1 MAVGGLER
9 LIAAQ
14 LDTPAPDAV
23 GTIVREIRRRHGDA
37 VAAILFYGS
46 CRRTGDMTGLLD
58 LYVLH
63 DGQRAFHGG
72 LLPALLNALLP
83 PNIVLLD
90 LPHGEGRVRAKV
102 AILSR
107 RQYARRMRPAS
118 LDTTIWARFV
128 QPASLLHARDA
139 AAREWVEVTLA
150 CGIRTAVLWAI
161 RLGPQA
167 ATPAQYWR
175 ALFARTYRTELRPER
190 GDRPALV
197 YDNDARWFGR
207 ILLLALAEL
216 GLDPAPDSAGRLHLG
231 LGHRPRWILAWR
243 LRRLWGKPLN
253 ILRLVKASLTV
264 EDGADYLAWKIER
277 HSGVQLVFTPWQRR
291 HPVLAAPILLW
302 RLRRSGAVR

>member
-1 MAVGGLER
+1 MALGGLER
-9 LIAAQ
+9 LIRAQ
-14 LDTPAPDAV
+14 LDTPAPDAAGIV
-23 GTIVREIRRRHGDA
+23 VREIRRRHGSA

-63 DGQRAFHGG
+63 DGHRAFHGG

-83 PNIVLLD
+83 PNVVLLS
-90 LPHGEGRVRAKV
+90 LPHGDGQVRAKV

-107 RQYARRMRPAS
+107 RQFARRMRAAS
-118 LDTTIWARFV
+118 LDTTVWARFV

-139 AAREWVEVTLA
+139 AARGWVETTLA

-197 YDNDARWFGR
+197 YDNDAPWFDQ
-207 ILLLALAEL
+207 ILVLSLAAL
-216 GLDPAPDSAGRLHLG
+216 GLDTAADAAGRLHPG
-231 LGHRPRWILAWR
+231 LGGRSRWAAAWT

-277 HSGVQLVFTPWQRR
+277 HSGVRLAFTPWQRR
-291 HPVLAAPILLW
+291 HPVLAASVLLW
-302 RLRRSGAVR
+302 RLRRSGAIR